1 MKLCNRDVFQWR
13 GTRWR
18 LIGLDKPNDT
28 VWIMDISAKTAW
40 PIRVSPSELEGCERE
55 AVTESLDTRMA
66 SRACGTKLEADFA
79 RIKKILESGADLFD
93 PDERR
98 ACIER
103 IAELTERCPRSLE
116 ALLRRWWQRGMT
128 KSALIPDFANCGRH
142 EGGATAGRGRCAR
155 SGRNNY
161 QVTAEDYIKFEAAI
175 DYYFADERRSIGAA
189 YQWLSET
196 FYSIEDGNGTKY
208 LPEFGERPSQR
219 QFKYYLHGKHSHRV
233 QIEKRKGKKEYARD
247 HKPTLS
253 DTIADCIGIGHRYEN
268 DASIADVDIVHELDR
283 KTIIGKATIYFIVD
297 RRSRLI
303 VGLYVGLDNPC
314 WEVAV
319 EAMISLVDSKRELCE
334 RYGVEYDPRDWPA
347 EGFLPQEFLGDHA
360 EMFSKFSNSI
370 AENLGLTIANPPSLM
385 PNFKPNVETRFKLIT
400 VDLRKITPG
409 YQPPENFGKRRRK
422 SYEKEACL
430 TLKELIREFLE
441 AVIKHNRTPLK
452 TKVLSA
458 AQIMHHV
465 EPSPIELWNAGVTE
479 TGYCGNRFEAQTV
492 RMALLPRA
500 TAKITK
506 DGLVFKDLYYAS
518 DDPQLI
524 RAFVGARKGRDEIT
538 VSYDRRYV
546 DCIYV
551 HLTTG
556 PVLATLSEKNHGYR
570 GLSFREVEIISET
583 AKGQQ
588 EGHQQTREQVA
599 FESNQRR
606 APAIREAEA
615 KRDELGP
622 LSIEARKANGKAARA
637 EQRRRENVARAEQQM
652 AQASNASSAPTPE
665 TSNVTGLPVRN
676 RTTHPE
682 ATVLTAAQRA
692 RKRMG

>member
-1 MKLCNRDVFQWR
+1 MKLCIRDVFQWKEA
-13 GTRWR
+13 RWR
-18 LIGLDKPNDT
+18 LIGLDKPND
-28 VWIMDISAKTAW
+28 VAWIMEISANTAW

-55 AVTESLDTRMA
+55 ANEESLNIRET

-98 ACIER
+98 SCIER
-103 IAELTERCPRSLE
+103 IAELTERCPRTLE

-161 QVTAEDYIKFEAAI
+161 QVTADDYIKFEAAI
-175 DYYFADERRSIGAA
+175 SYYFDDERRSIGAA
-189 YQWLSET
+189 YQWLGET

-208 LPEFGERPSQR
+208 LPQFGERPSKR
-219 QFKYYLHGKHSHRV
+219 QFHYYLHNKYSHKV
-233 QIEKRKGKKEYARD
+233 QIEKRHSKKDYARD

-253 DTIADCIGIGHRYEN
+253 DTIADCSGIAHRYEI
-268 DASIADVDIVHELDR
+268 DASIADVDIVHDQER
-283 KTIIGKATIYFIVD
+283 STIIGKATIYFIVD

-303 VGLYVGLDNPC
+303 VGFYVGLDNPS

-319 EAMISLVDSKRELCE
+319 EAMISLVESKREICE
-334 RYGVEYDPRDWPA
+334 RCGVKYDPRDWPA
-347 EGFLPQEFLGDHA
+347 DGILPMEFLGDHA
-360 EMFSKFSNSI
+360 EMFSKYSNSI
-370 AENLGLTIANPPSLM
+370 AEHLGIAIANPPSLM

-400 VDLRKITPG
+400 VDLRKCTPG
-409 YQPPENFGKRRRK
+409 YEPPENFGKRRRK

-430 TLKELIREFLE
+430 TLKELTAEILE
-441 AVIKHNRTPLK
+441 AVIKHNRTPL
-452 TKVLSA
+452 TIDVRFA
-458 AQIMHHV
+458 NQILRGV
-465 EPSPIELWNAGVTE
+465 EPSPIALWYDGE
-479 TGYCGNRFEAQTV
+479 KQTGCHGSRFDEQTV

-518 DDPQLI
+518 DDPRLI
-524 RAFVGARKGRDEIT
+524 RAFVRARKGREEIT
-538 VSYDRRYV
+538 VSYDRRCV

-551 HLTTG
+551 HLNSG
-556 PVLATLSEKNHGYR
+556 PVLATLSDKNHGYR
-570 GLSFREVEIISET
+570 GLAFRELEIVSET
-583 AKGQQ
+583 ATEQQ
-588 EGHQQTREQVA
+588 EAHQQTREEVA

-622 LSIEARKANGKAARA
+622 LSIDARKADGKTARA
-637 EQRRRENVARAEQQM
+637 EQKRRENVARAERQM
-652 AQASNASSAPTPE
+652 AQASNASSAPTQE

-676 RTTHPE
+676 RTIQPE
-682 ATVLTAAQRA
+682 AAALSAAQRA

>member
-13 GTRWR
+13 ETRWR
-18 LIGLDKPNDT
+18 LIALDKPND
-28 VWIMDISAKTAW
+28 VAWIIDISAKTAW

-66 SRACGTKLEADFA
+66 SKACGKKLEDDFA
-79 RIKKILESGADLFD
+79 RTKKLLESGADLFD
-93 PDERR
+93 SDERR
-98 ACIER
+98 AAIER
-103 IAELTERCPRSLE
+103 IAELTERCPRTLE

-161 QVTAEDYIKFEAAI
+161 QITAEDYIKLDAAI
-175 DYYFADERRSIGAA
+175 NYYFADERRSIGLA
-189 YQWLSET
+189 YQWLGAT

-219 QFKYYLHGKHSHRV
+219 QFKYYLHNKHSHRV

-268 DASIADVDIVHELDR
+268 DASIADVDIVHDLDR

-303 VGLYVGLDNPC
+303 PSFYVGLDNPC

-319 EAMISLVDSKRELCE
+319 EAMVSLVESKRELCE
-334 RYGVEYDPRDWPA
+334 RYGVKYDPLDWPA
-347 EGFLPQEFLGDHA
+347 EGFLPQEFIGDHA

-370 AENLGLTIANPPSLM
+370 ADELGIAIANPPSLM
-385 PNFKPNVETRFKLIT
+385 PNLKPNVETRFKLIT

-409 YQPPENFGKRRRK
+409 YQPPEYFGKRRKKR
-422 SYEKEACL
+422 YDKEACL
-430 TLKELIREFLE
+430 TLKELIREILE
-441 AVIKHNRTPLK
+441 AVIKHNRTPL
-452 TKVLSA
+452 TTDVRSA
-458 AQIMHHV
+458 AQIMQHV
-465 EPSPIELWNAGVTE
+465 EPSPIGLWNAGVTE
-479 TGYCGNRFEAQTV
+479 TGYCGNRYDAQTV

-506 DGLVFKDLYYAS
+506 DGLNFKGLYYAS
-518 DDPQLI
+518 DHPDLI
-524 RAFVGARKGRDEIT
+524 RAFVRARKGRDEIT

-551 HLTTG
+551 HLKSG

-570 GLSFREVEIISET
+570 GLSFRQIEIVSET
-583 AKGQQ
+583 AQEQQ
-588 EGHQQTREQVA
+588 EAHQQTREEVA

-622 LSIEARKANGKAARA
+622 LSIDARMANGKAARA
-637 EQRRRENVARAEQQM
+637 EQKRRENVVRAEQQV
-652 AQASNASSAPTPE
+652 ALANNASSAPTQE
-665 TSNVTGLPVRN
+665 TSNVMGLPVRN
-676 RTTHPE
+676 RTTQPE
-682 ATVLTAAQRA
+682 AAALTAAQRA
-692 RKRMG
+692 RKRMS